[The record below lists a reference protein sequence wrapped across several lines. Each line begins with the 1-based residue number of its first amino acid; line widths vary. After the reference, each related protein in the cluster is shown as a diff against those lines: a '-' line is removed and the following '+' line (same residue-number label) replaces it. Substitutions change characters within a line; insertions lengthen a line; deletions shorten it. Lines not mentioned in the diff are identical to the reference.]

1 MGSAA
6 AENNLRVVTE
16 NWPPYNYQTDKGEV
30 SGVATEVVKR
40 VLNNTELSYSI
51 DVFPWAR
58 SYKLAQGQPN
68 TLIYSI
74 FKTAER
80 EPYFHWFCPLLPNLD
95 MFFFALNDNQVKP
108 IAKLDASTT
117 LKIGVV
123 REDFPY
129 QILRSRGLHEGK
141 QLYLSSSD
149 EVNLKRLLV
158 GEVDVVPT
166 SIRSMKSRLKSMGLS
181 FDKVTPVYQLLSSES
196 TPICMA
202 MSIDSSPNIVEKISL
217 SFQKEITQQLN
228 K

>member
-1 MGSAA
+1 
-6 AENNLRVVTE
+6 VTE
-16 NWPPYNYQTDKGEV
+16 NWPPYNYQNDSGDV
-30 SGVATEVVKR
+30 DGVATAVVKR
-40 VLNNTELSYSI
+40 VLSSAELSYSI

-95 MFFFALNDNQVKP
+95 MFFFALSDGQVKP
-108 IAKLDASTT
+108 ISSLDASTS

-129 QILRSRGLHEGK
+129 QVLKSRGLHEGK

-149 EVNLKRLLV
+149 EVNLKRLLA

-166 SIRSMKSRLKSMGLS
+166 SIRSMKSRLKNLGLS
-181 FDKVTPVYQLLSSES
+181 FDKVVPVYQLLSSES

-202 MSIDSSPNIVEKISL
+202 MSIDSNPEVVEKISV
-217 SFQKEITQQLN
+217 SFQKELTQQLN

>member
-1 MGSAA
+1 
-6 AENNLRVVTE
+6 VTE
-16 NWPPYNYQTDKGEV
+16 NWPPYNYQTDNGEV
-30 SGVATEVVKR
+30 GGVATEVVKR
-40 VLNNTELSYSI
+40 VLNNAKLSYNI

-95 MFFFALNDNQVKP
+95 MFFFALSGKQIEP
-108 IAKLDASTT
+108 ISSIDASTS

-129 QILRSRGLHEGK
+129 QVLKSRGLHEGK
-141 QLYLSSSD
+141 HLYLSSSD
-149 EVNLKRLLV
+149 QVNLKRLLA

-166 SIRSMKSRLKSMGLS
+166 SIRSMKTRLEKMGLT
-181 FDKVTPVYQLLSSES
+181 FDKVVPVYQLLSSES

-202 MSIDSSPNIVEKISL
+202 MSVDSNPDLVNKISIA
-217 SFQKEITQQLN
+217 FEKEISQPLH

>member
-1 MGSAA
+1 M
-6 AENNLRVVTE
+6 TE
-16 NWPPYNYQTDKGEV
+16 NWPPYNYQNDSGDV
-30 SGVATEVVKR
+30 DGVATAVVKR
-40 VLNNTELSYSI
+40 VLSSAELSYSI

-95 MFFFALNDNQVKP
+95 MFFFALSDGQVKP
-108 IAKLDASTT
+108 ISSLDASTS

-129 QILRSRGLHEGK
+129 QVLKSRGLHEGK

-149 EVNLKRLLV
+149 EVNLKRLLA

-166 SIRSMKSRLKSMGLS
+166 SIRSMKSRLKNLGLS
-181 FDKVTPVYQLLSSES
+181 FDKVVPVYQLLSSES

-202 MSIDSSPNIVEKISL
+202 MSIDSNPEVVEKISV
-217 SFQKEITQQLN
+217 SFQKELTQQLN

>member
-1 MGSAA
+1 M
-6 AENNLRVVTE
+6 TE
-16 NWPPYNYQTDKGEV
+16 NWPPYNFQADNGQV
-30 SGVATEVVKR
+30 DGVATTVVKR
-40 VLNNTELSYSI
+40 VLSNAELSYSI

-95 MFFFALNDNQVKP
+95 MFFFALSDGQVKP
-108 IAKLDASTT
+108 IANLDASTS

-129 QILRSRGLHEGK
+129 QVLKSRGLHEGK

-149 EVNLKRLLV
+149 EVNLKRLLA

-166 SIRSMKSRLKSMGLS
+166 SIRSMKTRLDNMGLT
-181 FDKVTPVYQLLSSES
+181 FDKVVPVYQLLSSES

-202 MSIDSSPNIVEKISL
+202 MSIDSDPEIVEKISV
-217 SFQKEITQQLN
+217 SFQKEIAQQLN